1 MTELIDAVR
10 RHGDFDSEE
19 QARTATRA
27 ALAALGRRIARGEAV
42 DVATHLDGDPA
53 DWLLPPEGDG
63 PKSLSVEEFV
73 AFVADRADADE
84 DDAWEYA
91 EAVLGGLSDVVPDA
105 EFRGVTTQ
113 FPPEYDRLLVET

>member
-10 RHGDFDSEE
+10 RHGDFDSEDE
-19 QARTATRA
+19 ARVATRA

-42 DVATHLDGDPA
+42 DVATRLGGDPA

-73 AFVADRADADE
+73 AFVADRADADGDE
-84 DDAWEYA
+84 AWEYA
-91 EAVLGGLSDVVPDA
+91 EAVLGGLSDVLPDA
-105 EFRGVTTQ
+105 EFRDVTSQ
-113 FPPEYDRLLVET
+113 FPAEYDRLLVEA